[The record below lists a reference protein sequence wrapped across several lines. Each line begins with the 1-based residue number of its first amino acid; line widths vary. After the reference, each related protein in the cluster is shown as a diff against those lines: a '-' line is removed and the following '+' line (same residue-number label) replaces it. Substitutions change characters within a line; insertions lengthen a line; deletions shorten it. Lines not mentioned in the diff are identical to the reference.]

1 MDTTLVVLAAGIGS
15 RFGKGIKQLEPVG
28 PGGEIIMDYSIHD
41 ALEAGFN
48 RVVFIIRHDLYDDFY
63 EMIGRRMEKI
73 CPVAYAF
80 QEKTDL
86 PQGFACPPE
95 RKKPFGTGHAVL
107 ACRGIVNEPF
117 LVINADDYYGKEC
130 FRIAHDFLLAHE
142 GAKGEYCMP
151 GFILENTLSDNGA
164 VTRGICRVNA
174 DGYLSGVTETG
185 GLIRIK
191 DGAATEKDG
200 VQTPVD
206 PRAIVSM
213 NMWALDQS
221 IFPVLKEYFNDF
233 LFESGNDLKSEFLLP
248 LAIGRGIGENRWR
261 VKVYK
266 TPDKWYGVT
275 YKDDAP
281 AVKNALRSL
290 QKMGLYE

>member
-1 MDTTLVVLAAGIGS
+1 MKKTQLVVLAAGMGS
-15 RFGKGIKQLEPVG
+15 RFGGLKQMEPF
-28 PGGEIIMDYSIHD
+28 GENGEAILDFSVYD
-41 ALEAGFN
+41 ALEAGFSE
-48 RVVFIIRHDLYDDFY
+48 VVFIIKKEIEKEFKEL
-63 EMIGRRMEKI
+63 IGKRVEKKI
-73 CPVAYAF
+73 SVRYAY
-80 QEKTDL
+80 QELSKL
-86 PQGFACPPE
+86 PDGYSVPE
-95 RKKPFGTGHAVL
+95 GRIKPWGTAHAL
-107 ACRGIVNEPF
+107 LCAEDEIDSPF
-117 LVINADDYYGKEC
+117 VIINSDDYYGKEA
-130 FRIAHDFLLAHE
+130 F
-142 GAKGEYCMP
+142 K
-151 GFILENTLSDNGA
+151 ILKKHIDESDEFAMAAYRVENTLSETGT
-164 VTRGICRVNA
+164 VTRGVCRV
-174 DGYLSGVTETG
+174 DGGYLSDINEDHNVGKG
-185 GLIRIK
+185 SYP
-191 DGAATEKDG
+191 DG
-200 VQTPVD
+200 TP
-206 PRAIVSM
+206 VSM